1 MSSVEHNMYY
11 IAGRID
17 AENAIAQLRDAIY
30 TRTGVAIENYQRRT
44 PHLTFL
50 NRIRLPV
57 HNESEVHE
65 EIDRY
70 NPSGIP
76 IEITGICVWPSIDNP
91 RYISL
96 TVDAQIEHYQDTF
109 EDVVNDSGGDIL
121 TEPPQPHITLFKCSN
136 PHEVS
141 KRTKDELR
149 RLKEKDLSIETH
161 IPYIDL
167 LDDHPEPQ
175 ERTTQKL
182 PNEGKIL
189 LPISSD

>member
-1 MSSVEHNMYY
+1 MSSVRHNMYY

-57 HNESEVHE
+57 HNESKVTE
-65 EIDRY
+65 EIDQH

-76 IEITGICVWPSIDNP
+76 IKITGICIWPSIDKP

-96 TVDAQIEHYQDTF
+96 TVDAQIEQYQEAF
-109 EDVVNDSGGDIL
+109 QEAVSNCGGDIL
-121 TEPPQPHITLFKCSN
+121 TEPPQPHITLFKCDN

-141 KRTKDELR
+141 SRTKDELR
-149 RLKEKDLSIETH
+149 QLKEKDISIQTH

-167 LDDHPEPQ
+167 LDDQPEPAESIHRQ
-175 ERTTQKL
+175 ASKT
-182 PNEGKIL
+182 L
-189 LPISSD
+189 LPLSSD